1 MAVVERTLGLIK
13 PDAVEAGLAGRILA
27 DIEAAGFRIIALKM
41 LRLSPKQA
49 EAFYAVHKD
58 RPFFRSLVAFMTS
71 GPIIAYVLGRENAV
85 EAYRQLMGATDPAK
99 AEPGTLRARYA
110 QNIERNA
117 VHGSDSVSSALR
129 EIAFFFSELELVSL
143 TTEAVPV

>member
-1 MAVVERTLGLIK
+1 MAAVERTLGLIK

-117 VHGSDSVSSALR
+117 VHGSDSVSSAQR